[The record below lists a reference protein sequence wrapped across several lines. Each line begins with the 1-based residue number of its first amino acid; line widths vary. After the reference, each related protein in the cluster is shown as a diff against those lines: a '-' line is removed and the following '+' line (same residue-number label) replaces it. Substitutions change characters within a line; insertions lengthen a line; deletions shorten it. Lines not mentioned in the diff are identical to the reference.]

1 MQVQEYKM
9 EIKTVTK
16 VKKNPLAAGKGE
28 NASKNT
34 DKFIKHDPKY
44 KIFVHCL

>member
-1 MQVQEYKM
+1 MQDGNKNSN
-9 EIKTVTK
+9 KG
-16 VKKNPLAAGKGE
+16 KKNPLAVGKGE